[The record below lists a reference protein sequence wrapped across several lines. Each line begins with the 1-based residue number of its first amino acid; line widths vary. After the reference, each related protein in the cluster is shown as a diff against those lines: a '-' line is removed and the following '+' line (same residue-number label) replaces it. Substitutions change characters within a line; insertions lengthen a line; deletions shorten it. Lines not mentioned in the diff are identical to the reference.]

1 MKKFIS
7 VFLLTAILF
16 SLITCNVSAAN
27 EDVNETILFLENGF
41 YAVVTMEENTFLRA
55 TNTKSGSKTIDIYN
69 NDNEKV
75 FDATITGTFTY
86 TGSSATCTKASI
98 SYNVYA
104 DNWKM
109 KEATASKSGNK
120 AIGDV
125 TAKRYLLGIP
135 VETVEQTFY
144 LTCSATGTLS

>member
-1 MKKFIS
+1 MKRIIS
-7 VFLLTAILF
+7 VFLLTIILF
-16 SLITCNVSAAN
+16 SLITCNASAISKSS
-27 EDVNETILFLENGF
+27 NETIIFLENGF
-41 YAVVTMEENTFLRA
+41 YAVVTVEENTILRA
-55 TNTKSGSKTIDIYN
+55 TKTKSGSKTIDIYN
-69 NDNEKV
+69 NNNEKI

-86 TGSSATCTKASI
+86 TGSSATCTNATI
-98 SYNVYA
+98 SYNIYA

-120 AIGDV
+120 AVGDV